1 MKNSYLNYTI
11 FFLFLISTCTSTFG
25 QITFEKGY
33 FIDNSGQKTD
43 CLIKNIDWKNN
54 PTSFQ
59 YKTTTLGGISTRNIL
74 SIKEFR
80 VDKGFKYIRANV
92 NINRSSNKVSELDGS
107 RDVNFDKEQLFLKE
121 LVFGSANLYHYED
134 GNLNRFFYSINN
146 EEPLQ
151 LVYKRYKKE
160 NIHVAENNEF
170 RQQILNLLICDDV
183 VDSRIKNLSYDEK
196 SLKKI
201 FDDYNSCN
209 DPSNYIVTASTN
221 KIKLNFKI
229 RPRLNNTSYEVKS
242 TGAQAFNANF
252 GAQNSVS
259 VGTEIEAILP
269 FNKNKW
275 SIIIEPTY
283 QKYSNETTSQTTTN
297 FNSVTYNAEVK
308 YSSIELPIG
317 IRHYIFLS
325 KSVKV
330 FLNASILADLPFNSS
345 LTYPN
350 INIIKPR
357 IEFGL
362 NISPALGF
370 GIDISNKYSIEA
382 RYLGKREVFAN
393 VTDDDLSS
401 EFGGFSLILGYS
413 LF

>member
-1 MKNSYLNYTI
+1 MKSSYFKSTI
-11 FFLFLISTCTSTFG
+11 FFLFLISTCISTFG

-33 FIDNSGQKTD
+33 FIDNSGQQTD
-43 CLIKNIDWKNN
+43 CLIKNLDWKNN
-54 PTSFQ
+54 PKSFQ
-59 YKTTTLGGISTRNIL
+59 YKTTTLGEISTENIL
-74 SIKEFR
+74 NVKEFR
-80 VDKGFKYIRANV
+80 VYNGSKYIKTTV
-92 NINRSSNKVSELDGS
+92 NINRSSNKVSELDGL
-107 RDVNFDKEQLFLKE
+107 REVNFSKEQLFLKE
-121 LVFGSANLYHYED
+121 LVAGSANLYVYEE
-134 GNLNRFFYSINN
+134 GNLIRFFYSINN
-146 EEPLQ
+146 DEPLQ
-151 LVYKRYKKE
+151 LVYKRYKKQ

-170 RQQILNLLICDDV
+170 RQQLLNLLTCDDV
-183 VDSRIKNLSYDEK
+183 VVNRIKNLSYDEK

-242 TGAQAFNANF
+242 TGSQAFNANF
-252 GAQNSVS
+252 GTQNNFS
-259 VGTEIEAILP
+259 VGIEIEAILP

-283 QKYSNETTSQTTTN
+283 QEYSNETESQTTTN

-325 KSVKV
+325 KSVKA
-330 FLNASILADLPFNSS
+330 FLNASILADLPFNSH

-350 INIIKPR
+350 LNRTTPR

-362 NISPALGF
+362 NISPAFGF
-370 GIDISNKYSIEA
+370 GIDISNKFSIEG

-393 VTDDDLSS
+393 VTDDDLIS
-401 EFGGFSLILGYS
+401 EFGGFSIILGYS

>member
-1 MKNSYLNYTI
+1 MKHILLLI
-11 FFLFLISTCTSTFG
+11 IFLFVSKGLFG

-33 FIDNSGQKTD
+33 FIDNSDNKTTV
-43 CLIKNIDWKNN
+43 LIKNIDWKNN
-54 PTSFQ
+54 PTYFE
-59 YKTTTLGGISTRNIL
+59 YKTTNSEGISKKNIL
-74 SIKEFR
+74 DIKEFSI
-80 VDKGFKYIRANV
+80 DNGSKYIRASV

-107 RDVNFDKEQLFLKE
+107 RDVNFNEEQLFLRE

-134 GNLNRFFYSINN
+134 GNLNRFFYSVNN

-170 RQQILNLLICDDV
+170 RQQLLNLLTCDDV
-183 VDSRIKNLSYDEK
+183 VVNRIKKLPYDEK

-209 DPSNYIVTASTN
+209 DPSNYIVNASKN
-221 KIKLNFKI
+221 KIKLKFKI

-242 TGAQAFNANF
+242 TGSQAFNANF
-252 GAQNSVS
+252 GTQNNFS
-259 VGTEIEAILP
+259 VGIEIEAILP

-283 QKYSNETTSQTTTN
+283 QEYSNETESQTTTN

-317 IRHYIFLS
+317 LRHYIFLS
-325 KSVKV
+325 KSAKV
-330 FLNASILADLPFNSS
+330 FLNASILADFPFNSE
-345 LTYPN
+345 LIYPN
-350 INIIKPR
+350 TNLITPR

-362 NISPALGF
+362 NISPAFGF

>member
-1 MKNSYLNYTI
+1 MNSSYLNYTV
-11 FFLFLISTCTSTFG
+11 FLLFLIFTCTSTFA

-33 FIDNSGQKTD
+33 FIDNSGQKTN
-43 CLIKNIDWKNN
+43 CLIKNLDWKDN
-54 PTSFQ
+54 PTSFE
-59 YKTTTLGGISTRNIL
+59 YKPSLSGDISIKNI
-74 SIKEFR
+74 SEIKEFSI
-80 VDKGFKYIRANV
+80 DNGFKYIRAIV

-107 RDVNFDKEQLFLKE
+107 RDVNFNEEQLFLRE
-121 LVFGSANLYHYED
+121 LVFGSANLYHYQD
-134 GNLNRFFYSINN
+134 GNLNRFFYSTNKG
-146 EEPLQ
+146 EPLQ

-170 RQQILNLLICDDV
+170 RQQLLNLLTCKDV
-183 VDSRIKNLSYDEK
+183 LVNHIKNLSYEVK

-201 FDDYNSCN
+201 FDDYNLCS
-209 DPSNYIVTASTN
+209 DPTNYIVKASTN
-221 KIKLNFKI
+221 KIKLKFKL
-229 RPRLNNTSYEVKS
+229 RPRYNITTYKVKT
-242 TGAQAFNANF
+242 TGAQVFNANF
-252 GAQNSVS
+252 ETQNNVS
-259 VGTEIEAILP
+259 AGTEIEAILP
-269 FNKNKW
+269 YNKNKW

-283 QKYSNETTSQTTTN
+283 QEYSNATESQTTTN

-317 IRHYIFLS
+317 IRHYIFLTNS
-325 KSVKV
+325 TKV
-330 FLNASILADLPFNSS
+330 FLNASLLVDLPFNSR

-350 INIIKPR
+350 ININTPR
-357 IEFGL
+357 IEFGI

-370 GIDISNKYSIEA
+370 GIAISDKYSFEA

-401 EFGGFSLILGYS
+401 KFNGFSLILGYS